1 MADEERMRE
10 HRYVFP
16 ADGRVVRVA
25 DQGAVRQIVED
36 PLRIARALQIEQIQ
50 ADLERNIGNELD
62 VNGSARLKVE
72 RCFFGFITKVI
83 AMCIRPFI
91 ADQFGKSLSVCRQI
105 AFRLPLQ
112 QPWSSSLWQQ
122 TEYAGARQSRW
133 PLHSRSDYPQCPQ

>member
-50 ADLERNIGNELD
+50 ADLECNIGNELD
-62 VNGSARLKVE
+62 VNGSARFKVK
-72 RCFFGFITKVI
+72 RCF
-83 AMCIRPFI
+83 C
-91 ADQFGKSLSVCRQI
+91 L
-105 AFRLPLQ
+105 L
-112 QPWSSSLWQQ
+112 
-122 TEYAGARQSRW
+122 
-133 PLHSRSDYPQCPQ
+133 LHI